1 MERLYPVSVSRNNTT
16 FYTLVENQIS
26 FLYENEFGA
35 VKDII
40 DEMTPQEYER
50 FLIDVW
56 NDFMD
61 DNHIWEEIDDSIT
74 ESVQKRITSYIK

>member
-40 DEMTPQEYER
+40 DEMTPEEYER
-50 FLIDVW
+50 FLNDVW

-61 DNHIWEEIDDSIT
+61 DVNIWQEIDDSIT
-74 ESVQKRITSYIK
+74 ESVQKRIISYTK

>member
-1 MERLYPVSVSRNNTT
+1 MERLYPVRISRNNTT

-26 FLYENEFGA
+26 FLYENEFGV

-50 FLIDVW
+50 FLNDVW

>member
-1 MERLYPVSVSRNNTT
+1 MERLYPVRISRNNTT

-50 FLIDVW
+50 FLNNVW

-61 DNHIWEEIDDSIT
+61 DNHIWGEIDDSIT

>member
-1 MERLYPVSVSRNNTT
+1 MERLYPVRISRNNTT

-26 FLYENEFGA
+26 FLYENEFGV

-50 FLIDVW
+50 FLNNVW

-74 ESVQKRITSYIK
+74 ESVQKRIISYIK

>member
-1 MERLYPVSVSRNNTT
+1 MERLYPVRISRNNTT

-26 FLYENEFGA
+26 FLYENEFGV

-50 FLIDVW
+50 FLNDVW

-74 ESVQKRITSYIK
+74 ESVQKRIPSYIK

>member
-1 MERLYPVSVSRNNTT
+1 MERLYPSNVSRNRAT
-16 FYTLVENQIS
+16 FYTLVENQIE

-35 VKDII
+35 IKDII

-50 FLIDVW
+50 FLTDVW

-61 DNHIWEEIDDSIT
+61 NDHIWEEIDNSIT
-74 ESVQKRITSYIK
+74 ESAKKRITSFMK

>member
-1 MERLYPVSVSRNNTT
+1 MERLYPVRISRNNTT

-50 FLIDVW
+50 FLNNVW